1 MKFYII
7 SSSSKSFFLNRPP
20 SLTAMALKNQNERTY
35 HLLLKHV
42 INFTIQS
49 NYGIRHLNPKIQAS
63 NIEIFPS
70 PENTGAPRLH
80 QESNVNIPSKNRHVS
95 NQAPQQTQKKN
106 KLKITGAPAVHDFAR
121 EISEL
126 AKSK

>member
-1 MKFYII
+1 MKFNII
-7 SSSSKSFFLNRPP
+7 SSSSKFFFFNRPP
-20 SLTAMALKNQNERTY
+20 SLTAIALKNQNERTY

-63 NIEIFPS
+63 NIEIFQVLRILAPPGFTKNQMSISHQKQTRKQPS
-70 PENTGAPRLH
+70 TA
-80 QESNVNIPSKNRHVS
+80 
-95 NQAPQQTQKKN
+95 ADTKKK
-106 KLKITGAPAVHDFAR
+106 KLKITGASAVHDFAR